1 MLTITLGIHGTNGI
15 FAYMNGWF
23 FMVNVGKYT
32 RPMDPMGYIPDLT
45 VSCGLSLVKME
56 ELQTITKTR
65 GLSLPEF
72 IQMGGCL

>member
-1 MLTITLGIHGTNGI
+1 
-15 FAYMNGWF
+15 
-23 FMVNVGKYT
+23 MVNVGKYT